1 MVNINLLEKEKL
13 RKKRQRSFFKP
24 PEKSNSRFL
33 AYAVMVLA
41 VCLTFYFHWNA
52 KNQLAEAS
60 TLRTELQEQ
69 SAKLKAIQIEAEKF
83 EQIKNQTLDRI
94 NAIEDLKRTQSDP
107 LQLMN
112 SLIKGISSGSSI
124 WLTKLTREGSYV
136 SIQGHALNVPAIAD
150 LIEVL
155 QKSPPFSKVEINYWE
170 VQASSIEFDLNCEIM
185 ETETEGDFGESMVE
199 K

>member
-52 KNQLAEAS
+52 KTQLAEAS
-60 TLRTELQEQ
+60 SLRTELQEQ

-83 EQIKNQTLDRI
+83 EKIKNQTLDRI
-94 NAIEDLKRTQSDP
+94 NAIENLKRTQSDP

-185 ETETEGDFGESMVE
+185 ETETEGEFGGSMVE

>member
-13 RKKRQRSFFKP
+13 RKKRQRSFFKS

-41 VCLTFYFHWNA
+41 VCLTFFFHWNA
-52 KNQLAEAS
+52 KTQLAEAS
-60 TLRTELQEQ
+60 SLRTELQEQ

-83 EQIKNQTLDRI
+83 EKIKNQTLDRI

-185 ETETEGDFGESMVE
+185 ETETEGDFGGSMVE

>member
-60 TLRTELQEQ
+60 SLRTELQEQ
-69 SAKLKAIQIEAEKF
+69 SSKLEAIQVEAEKF
-83 EQIKNQTLDRI
+83 EKIKNQTLDRI

-112 SLIKGISSGSSI
+112 SLIKGVASGSSI

-185 ETETEGDFGESMVE
+185 ETETEGEFGGSMVE